1 MVLGSAER
9 RVNVKRTDVFFVIS
23 LVLIVIGA
31 ASLVYGII
39 AYNDVT
45 SSLGNALGKLFT
57 GQSAGENQAIA
68 EMIAGAAV
76 ALVGF
81 ILLFSQGLRRM
92 R

>member
-1 MVLGSAER
+1 M
-9 RVNVKRTDVFFVIS
+9 KRTDVFFVIS

>member
-57 GQSAGENQAIA
+57 GQSAGENQA